1 MITDGEK
8 WRYLTVKNSSVLF
21 REITGNN
28 HGDFYY
34 LNCFQSYTMENKL
47 KKH

>member
-21 REITGNN
+21 TEITGND

-34 LNCFQSYTMENKL
+34 LNCFQS
-47 KKH
+47 